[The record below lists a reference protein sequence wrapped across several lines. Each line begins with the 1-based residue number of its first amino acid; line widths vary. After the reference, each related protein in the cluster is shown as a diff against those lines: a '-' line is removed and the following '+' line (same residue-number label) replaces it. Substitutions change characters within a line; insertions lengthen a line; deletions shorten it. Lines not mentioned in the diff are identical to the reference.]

1 MGSASLLVELGRDC
15 GNALLRVTVRHQ
27 TGDPIRFTI
36 GNIRKQI
43 KVKVVIPSRKMISF
57 KDISCLPWVK
67 YGRTRRFD
75 MCERFVIIEML
86 SHSANGHGRLGQP
99 IG

>member
-15 GNALLRVTVRHQ
+15 GNALLRVTVGHR

-57 KDISCLPWVK
+57 KDISCLPWVR
-67 YGRTRRFD
+67 YGRTMSFD
-75 MCERFVIIEML
+75 MCE
-86 SHSANGHGRLGQP
+86 HGRVGQP